1 MRKLLGSLGAF
12 ICIVLISYDLVRE
25 EVPKRGGSTVTMASN
40 PVEFWIS
47 IAFQCCFVLAFIY
60 LGFRSKK

>member
-1 MRKLLGSLGAF
+1 MQKLLGSLGAL
-12 ICIVLISYDLVRE
+12 ICLVLIVYDITRE
-25 EVPKRGGSTVTMASN
+25 EVPKRGGTTVTMASN
-40 PVEFWIS
+40 PIEFWIS